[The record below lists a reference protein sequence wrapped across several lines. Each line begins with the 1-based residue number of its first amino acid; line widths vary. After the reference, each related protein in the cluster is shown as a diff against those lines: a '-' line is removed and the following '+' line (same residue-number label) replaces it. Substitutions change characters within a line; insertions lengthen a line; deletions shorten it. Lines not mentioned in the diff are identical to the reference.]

1 MATITIMFTKARV
14 RTMSEELDFKL
25 CANVE
30 LGCCYRSFA
39 RPSLHRSFSTR
50 PGLCAPRRSH

>member
-25 CANVE
+25 CANIE

-39 RPSLHRSFSTR
+39 
-50 PGLCAPRRSH
+50 